1 MLLHLVSAI
10 FQMKNSV
17 IRSTGILEVW
27 YGSNDPRMPAGFYP
41 VLPELEITR
50 QQGVGKKKARNCR
63 AVFRILELFYELRWT
78 FNNNREAAHVQQIL

>member
-41 VLPELEITR
+41 VLHELEITR

-63 AVFRILELFYELRWT
+63 AVFRIPELFYELRWT
-78 FNNNREAAHVQQIL
+78 FNNNREAAHVQQII